1 MKGVE
6 REERQLEEAIRYRDA
21 ALSESLCADDR
32 LKRANHGDPDF
43 DVVPPESKPE
53 DVCPCCGATTEG
65 GPGPMVRKFEP
76 YEACCLV
83 AGAGSSSSLAFSFQ
97 NGPKKVRVSVEEI

>member
-1 MKGVE
+1 MSE
-6 REERQLEEAIRYRDA
+6 RLLGNSERACLANIRFDIIGPA
-21 ALSESLCADDR
+21 P
-32 LKRANHGDPDF
+32 GDPDF

-97 NGPKKVRVSVEEI
+97 NGPKKVRVFVEEI